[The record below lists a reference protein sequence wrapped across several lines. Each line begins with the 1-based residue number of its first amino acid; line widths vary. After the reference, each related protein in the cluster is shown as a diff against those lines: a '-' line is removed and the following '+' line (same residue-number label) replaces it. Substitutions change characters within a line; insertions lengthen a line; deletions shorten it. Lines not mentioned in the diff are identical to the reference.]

1 MIHSNLR
8 DGIHIQKIGQV
19 QFPVAGAVLACLG
32 EARQTALCVCPLR
45 HLVTNPSFPLEN
57 EGERVGAL
65 CYNNH

>member
-32 EARQTALCVCPLR
+32 EARQTALCLCPLR
-45 HLVTNPSFPLEN
+45 HFVTPPSFSEEKWGRTGGGFMLQ
-57 EGERVGAL
+57 
-65 CYNNH
+65 